1 MSEKAL
7 DNRCPAC
14 AAPIFF
20 NPTLG
25 KWKCEYC
32 ESVFSLEELQK
43 FNNASNKT
51 ANSEEEKESEQKKVI
66 DKTVYVNYRCKDCGA
81 EIVADEQTASTFCV
95 YCGNTAILKSKLS
108 GEFKP
113 SKIIPFKT
121 EKKLAIESFKGL
133 SKGRPLMP
141 RTFNNEKNIEKI
153 TGVYIPFWLFD
164 IKVAGDLNADGK
176 KITSWIIGNTHFT
189 KTDIYK
195 LYRSASMNYQKI
207 PVDGSTRFDNDIMNS
222 VEPFDYNQ
230 LIDYNHAY
238 LSGFLAEKYDV
249 VSDVAIKDAE
259 IRSLNSTVLDVQKDM
274 GNYSGKHI
282 FSNTLVARKIKA
294 EYALL
299 PVWMVNVKYINKY
312 YTFAMNGQTGEFIG
326 NIPLDKNK
334 IIMYSILVFAVTFT
348 LTIMG
353 SYIFYMVGK

>member
-25 KWKCEYC
+25 KWKCDYC
-32 ESVFSLEELQK
+32 DSVFTLEQLQK
-43 FNNASNKT
+43 FNNASNK
-51 ANSEEEKESEQKKVI
+51 AVNFEEENVTEKKKIV
-66 DKTVYVNYRCKDCGA
+66 DNTVYVSYSCKDCGA

-108 GEFKP
+108 GQFQP
-113 SKIIPFKT
+113 AKIIPFKT
-121 EKKLAIESFKGL
+121 EKKQAVESFKGL

-141 RTFNNEKNIEKI
+141 KTFNNEKNIEKI
-153 TGVYIPFWLFD
+153 SGIYIPFWLFD
-164 IKVAGDLNADGK
+164 MNVSGDLNADGK
-176 KITSWIIGNTHFT
+176 KISTWVIGNTHFT

-207 PVDGSTRFDNDIMNS
+207 PVDGSTRFDNDIMNTI
-222 VEPFDYNQ
+222 EPFDYKE

-249 VSDVAIKDAE
+249 ASEVAIKDAE
-259 IRSLNSTVLDVQKDM
+259 TRSLNSTVEDMKRDM
-274 GNYSGKHI
+274 GNYSAKNV
-282 FSNTLVARKIKA
+282 FENTLVAKQIKA

-299 PVWMVNVKYINKY
+299 PVWMVNVKYKDKY

-334 IIMYSILVFAVTFT
+334 TILYSIIIFVVTFA
-348 LTIMG
+348 LTILL
-353 SYIFYMVGK
+353 SYVFYGVGN